1 MTCQEMAVHIDA
13 FLDDE
18 LSVMENLR
26 VQAHLVFCQECRRIV
41 ESETRLRGLIEA
53 DSLAD
58 AAPAHLRDR
67 ILRLTGEQAPP
78 GPTLPVGPV
87 VARVRRFRMGA
98 LAVAV
103 SLAVALAVTT
113 YLANVPSSDL
123 SPLVAEVFAKHR
135 IYSRG
140 PETLQVATQNPS
152 ELGPW
157 LGGRVGF
164 PIKLP
169 VLARPGERLLGGRLS
184 SIADAPAA
192 YLLYEREGRRVS
204 LFIFRG
210 LPRPVVPG
218 RSVTV
223 EGVQFSTASVQGKPV
238 VWWED
243 GEVYYAAAADGGL
256 DDLIEFGLLCVRARA
271 SPVSA
276 RDRPP
281 SASQPAMRPGGEG

>member
-53 DSLAD
+53 DALAD

-140 PETLQVATQNPS
+140 PETLQVATQDPS
-152 ELGPW
+152 ELDTW

-164 PIKLP
+164 PVKLP

-184 SIADAPAA
+184 SVADLPAA
-192 YLLYEREGRRVS
+192 YLLYERDGRQIS
-204 LFIFRG
+204 LFVFKE
-210 LPRPVVPG
+210 LPHPAAPEP
-218 RSVTV
+218 SVTL
-223 EGVQFSTASVQGKPV
+223 EGIRFYTASVQGSPV
-238 VWWED
+238 VWWEE
-243 GEVYYAAAADGGL
+243 GEVHYAAASDGAL
-256 DDLIEFGLLCVRARA
+256 DDLLDFSLLCVRGRALPSPSPARA
-271 SPVSA
+271 
-276 RDRPP
+276 
-281 SASQPAMRPGGEG
+281 Q